1 MKLRFI
7 VVSSVNWVHYAHFLC
22 RYSNLNRMCNFLR
35 ALNIWLSV
43 SSSPVSIFPARSPL
57 FSDPVNRPA
66 ATACTCTRVSL
77 QHTGQCFYLSGRARS
92 LFGVYTH
99 ARAPHG
105 IVLTDL
111 YFGLCLSQNSN
122 RRVIMHST
130 VTPPCFPQAT
140 GSAFLLPLSGWQIRS
155 NCKHGS

>member
-7 VVSSVNWVHYAHFLC
+7 VVSSVNWVHYVHFLC

-77 QHTGQCFYLSGRARS
+77 QHTDQYFYLSGRARA
-92 LFGVYTH
+92 LFGVYAHTR
-99 ARAPHG
+99 ARTSWNCSHG
-105 IVLTDL
+105 FIFWSLPFAELKQEGDYALHSHSSLFSTGHWLSVSPAIVRLAD
-111 YFGLCLSQNSN
+111 
-122 RRVIMHST
+122 
-130 VTPPCFPQAT
+130 
-140 GSAFLLPLSGWQIRS
+140 
-155 NCKHGS
+155 KK

>member
-43 SSSPVSIFPARSPL
+43 SSSPASIFPARSPL

-77 QHTGQCFYLSGRARS
+77 FNTPASIFICLVELAIYLAFTHTCARTSWNCSHGFIFWSLPFAELKQEGDYALHSHSS
-92 LFGVYTH
+92 LFSTGHWLSVSP
-99 ARAPHG
+99 A
-105 IVLTDL
+105 IVRLAD
-111 YFGLCLSQNSN
+111 
-122 RRVIMHST
+122 
-130 VTPPCFPQAT
+130 
-140 GSAFLLPLSGWQIRS
+140 
-155 NCKHGS
+155 KK